1 MSIKTFVFD
10 CGGVLLRGGDVSAYA
25 RWEERLGLEPGCLPT
40 RLWEGEPWESAQM
53 GRISDAAFW
62 QRAGAKLGLDD
73 PELIQTLRRDLW
85 DTWVV
90 DEQVLSMVEALRRRY
105 QVAMLSNSTDALEE
119 ILAQRYRV
127 ADRFEV
133 ILNSARLGIAKPDP
147 SIYTEML
154 RRLEREP
161 GEVLFIDDRAE
172 NVTAAAALGIH
183 VAWFVDAAEL
193 TRQLAPYLGR
203 TPGKPGDGRDGAA
216 GGNGRI
222 EPIAPAD

>member
-1 MSIKTFVFD
+1 VSIKTFVFD
-10 CGGVLLRGGDVSAYA
+10 CGGVLLRDGDVSAYA
-25 RWEERLGLEPGCLPT
+25 RWEERLRLEPGCLST
-40 RLWEGEPWESAQM
+40 KLWQGEPWESAQM

-62 QRAGAKLGLDD
+62 QRTGTKLGLDD

-90 DEQVLSMVEALRRRY
+90 DEQVLSTVEALRRRY

-119 ILAQRYRV
+119 LLAQRYRV

-133 ILNSARLGIAKPDP
+133 ILNSARLGMAKPDP
-147 SIYTEML
+147 SIYAEML

-161 GEVLFIDDRAE
+161 GEILFIDDRAE

-183 VAWFVDAAEL
+183 VAWFVGAAEL
-193 TRQLAPYLGR
+193 TRQLAPYLAKA
-203 TPGKPGDGRDGAA
+203 PSKPGDGRDGATA
-216 GGNGRI
+216 GNGQI
-222 EPIAPAD
+222 EPIVPRE